1 MTYFSLAD
9 YQETAAAIQSRIS
22 IAPRIGMILGSGLGP
37 LADAVEDAIYIPYGE
52 LPNWPVS
59 TVEGHSGRLVIGKLA
74 GHDVIV
80 MQGRSHFYEGYTMQQ
95 VGLPVRVMKLLGVE
109 MMIITNAAGGVNQSF
124 SVGDIMLI
132 DDHIN
137 LPGMIGQNP
146 LFGPNVPEFGPRFPS
161 MTDAYDPQLRS
172 LATVVADE
180 LALTMQKG
188 VYMALSGPTYETIA
202 EIRFLQA
209 VGADAVGMSTTHE
222 VVTAVHAGMRV
233 LGFSGVTNICN
244 LGDGDAP
251 NHEEVIEAG
260 KVIAPNLTRLLQ
272 TLLARLDI

>member
-1 MTYFSLAD
+1 MTTYFTMAD
-9 YQETAAAIQSRIS
+9 YQETVAAIQARTD
-22 IAPRIGMILGSGLGP
+22 IAPKIGMILGSGLGP
-37 LADAVEDAIYIPYGE
+37 LAEAVENVTYISYND
-52 LPNWPVS
+52 LPHWPVS
-59 TVEGHSGRLVIGKLA
+59 TVEGHSGRLVIGQLA

-109 MMIITNAAGGVNQSF
+109 TMIITNAAGGVNQSF

-146 LFGPNVPEFGPRFPS
+146 LFGPNLSEFGPRFPS
-161 MTDAYDPQLRS
+161 MTFAYDPDLKQLARD
-172 LATVVADE
+172 VAAE
-180 LALTMQKG
+180 LELGMQSG

-244 LGDGDAP
+244 IGDGDVP

-260 KVIAPNLTRLLQ
+260 KVIAPNLMKLLQ
-272 TLLARLDI
+272 TLLPRL